1 MAGINGS
8 IQFSLQPL
16 NTDNASGQAGAFWD
30 FRNNYLKSANDQLR
44 YQIQWTNS
52 GLTEVV
58 EPSKNNFANND
69 GDIVYIEFK
78 VQVTCAIEDGFDT
91 IASITK
97 TRDVPNSRYNTG
109 DVAPNHR
116 FTIDVSHIVSDE
128 LSYSLCPIN
137 KGTWQSATYGGM
149 NGGKIMPDN
158 VIANTGTMGSPVSDY
173 NVSKNG
179 TFRMLRVRAIPYII
193 NASGELVV
201 ADGGITSKTIAVIN
215 SVNQIEED
223 RIYYNSLFTIS
234 SSTTTATQQKHKFLT
249 RCFNFST
256 SATKPQLKPVR
267 IDEEAEFLQFYVNQ
281 AKIGGS
287 TTGAMGLKVE
297 TFTTSG
303 AENTF
308 YLRDFEG
315 TAKTELDAATSK
327 YHLKDTQNLTF
338 IQNISPYYINNTA
351 ALKTPSNAGAT
362 SFPYWTSYSG
372 NKITDSTTY
381 YRVSLSK
388 FLFGGAYTE
397 TRYSEYR
404 MFSIDREDTKIPYEF
419 VRFHWLNDMGG
430 IDSYTAKRDI
440 MEQLSVEKDIIER
453 NVTDRTWYQS
463 RLNQGSTLADG
474 IYHSD
479 TMRGGDI
486 YKGGRE
492 VTKVSA
498 DKTQSVYTEPLNTE
512 AANWLKKIF
521 LSPNV
526 WIEKDTEATQM
537 GNTRNQYLRP
547 SDKEY
552 IPIII
557 TNSNITTLDQ
567 KKGLVEFNIE
577 YTLSHKVITQRN

>member
-8 IQFSLQPL
+8 IEFSLQPL
-16 NTDNASGQAGAFWD
+16 NTNNSSSQAGAFWD
-30 FRNNYLKSANDQLR
+30 YRNNYLKSANDQLR
-44 YQIQWTNS
+44 YQVQWTNT

-58 EPSKNNFANND
+58 EPSKNNFANSN

-78 VQVTCAIEDGFDT
+78 VQVTCDIGDGFDT

-97 TRDVPNSRYNTG
+97 TRDVPNSKYNTG

-116 FTIDVSHIVSDE
+116 FTIDVSHIVADE

-137 KGTWQSATYGGM
+137 KGTWQSAKYGGM

-158 VIANTGTMGSPVSDY
+158 VIANTGTGGSPVSDY

-201 ADGGITSKTIAVIN
+201 ADGGINANIIAVIN

-338 IQNISPYYINNTA
+338 IQNISPSYINNTA

-404 MFSIDREDTKIPYEF
+404 MFSIDREDAKLPYNF

-430 IDSYTAKRDI
+430 IDSYTAKREI
-440 MEQLSVEKDIIER
+440 VEQLSVEKDIIER
-453 NVTDRTWYQS
+453 NVTDRTWYQT
-463 RLNQGSTLADG
+463 RLNQGSTLADS

-537 GNTRNQYLRP
+537 GNARNQYLRP

-552 IPIII
+552 IPVII
-557 TNSNITTLDQ
+557 TNSDIDTVDQ
-567 KKGLVEFNIE
+567 KRGLVTFNIE